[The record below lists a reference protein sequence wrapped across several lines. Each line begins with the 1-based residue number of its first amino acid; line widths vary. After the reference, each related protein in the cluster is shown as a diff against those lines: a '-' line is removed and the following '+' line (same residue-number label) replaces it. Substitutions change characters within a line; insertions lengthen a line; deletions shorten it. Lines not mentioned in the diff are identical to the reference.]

1 MADEQN
7 EGRTINLMDYFALLL
22 RWKRFILINLVALSV
37 LTAGITLLIPN
48 RFKSTASLLPP
59 KQRSG
64 TSLQG
69 SISQIARDFLPLGN
83 LGRIGAPQEAYNYL
97 AVLQSYTA
105 MEKLIKKFNLAEVYN
120 VEPRTSIE
128 KTIKAVKDYLE
139 FTIEEEGTITITVWD
154 EDPRRAADMANY
166 LVEVLNEI
174 SLRLGTQEA
183 RDNRQF
189 IEKRYLKVLEDL
201 RIAEDSLKGFQRKYG
216 IYSIQEALS
225 GKFLSSF
232 VPLERVPDMTMQ
244 YIRLYR
250 DLEIQN
256 KLLEFSLPMY
266 EQAKVDEQKDI
277 PVVLILDEAVPGE
290 RKDIPKRMLIVLAS
304 SVLFLILL
312 TFSVLLMEAI
322 EARTVRL
329 RSHQGDPNS
338 FVTRLKRFYRVRD

>member
-1 MADEQN
+1 MPEEQDEGQS
-7 EGRTINLMDYFALLL
+7 INLMDYFAILLK
-22 RWKRFILINLVALSV
+22 WKRFLAINLVILTV

-83 LGRIGAPQEAYNYL
+83 LGRLGAPQEAYNYL

-105 MEKLIKKFNLAEVYN
+105 MEKLIRKFNLAEVYDI
-120 VEPRTSIE
+120 EPRTSIE
-128 KTIKAVKDYLE
+128 KTIKALKDYME
-139 FTIEEEGTITITVWD
+139 FTIEDEGTITITVWD
-154 EDPRRAADMANY
+154 EEPQRAADMANY

-183 RDNRQF
+183 RDNRHF
-189 IEKRYLKVLEDL
+189 IERRYLKVIEDL
-201 RIAEDSLKGFQRKYG
+201 RIAEDTLKAFQRRYG

-232 VPLERVPDMTMQ
+232 VPLEQVPELTMQ

-266 EQAKVDEQKDI
+266 EQAKLDEQKDI
-277 PVVLILDEAVPGE
+277 PVVLILDAAVPGE
-290 RKDIPKRMLIVLAS
+290 RKDTPKRMLIVLAA

-312 TFSVLLMEAI
+312 AFSVFLLEAI
-322 EARTVRL
+322 AARTVKLGPPSVIVRIKRL
-329 RSHQGDPNS
+329 
-338 FVTRLKRFYRVRD
+338 YRVPD